1 MSNDKIIAVVGV
13 SDELTAHMRLL
24 LRRAM
29 PILGQNWKWGAEDI
43 ADLIVVDPRELAGQA
58 ARARAQASGVRCAVV
73 VHEGENEDAAFILHV
88 PFKLESFVEV
98 MRGAARP
105 SIRPTTNIEH
115 ADEDFYYRST
125 QESSSEESSGN
136 EFWSRARAR
145 AEATAAEVASDQ
157 KQNRQKLD
165 LNIAAGLDEVLKDNP
180 DAQKIAPKPAVTLNE
195 GVTIQAVLNTGRR
208 AEARQGDSVRGM
220 SGERFSDEDML
231 RFVKDDDDRGA
242 LGLREILTGTDVAAP
257 SQLTQPGLPA
267 LTLDPKNQVVFL
279 KGDLADAASYCQQ
292 PISLKALRVLTT
304 RELTDIRQ
312 QETSFPYDDLR
323 WLDQVLR
330 GTGHLARKFDPA
342 GTFRIKRPVNVSR
355 NFRHHGRIA
364 DIMLGPGRRLNE
376 IAQEAG
382 SSMDDVFNMVNAYD
396 LIGELE
402 WQAKQR
408 APVQPEPDKSLL
420 GKIKW
425 PFGKKS

>member
-13 SDELTAHMRLL
+13 SEELTAHMRLL

-29 PILGQNWKWGAEDI
+29 PILGQNWKWGAEDV

-58 ARARAQASGVRCAVV
+58 ARARAQAAGVRCAVV
-73 VHEGENEDAAFILHV
+73 VHEGGDEDAAFILHV

-105 SIRPTTNIEH
+105 SIRPTANIEH
-115 ADEDFYYRST
+115 ADEDFYYRATDTT
-125 QESSSEESSGN
+125 QPDDATGN

-145 AEATAAEVASDQ
+145 AEATAAEIASDQ

-165 LNIAAGLDEVLKDNP
+165 LEIAAGLDEMLKDNP
-180 DAQKIAPKPAVTLNE
+180 DAQKIAPKPAISLHE
-195 GVTIQAVLNTGRR
+195 GVTIQSVLNTGRR
-208 AEARQGDSVRGM
+208 TEARQGDSVRGM
-220 SGERFSDEDML
+220 SGERFSDEELL
-231 RFVKDDDDRGA
+231 RFVKDDDRGA

-257 SQLTQPGLPA
+257 SQITLPGLPA
-267 LTLDPKNQVVFL
+267 LTLDPKNQQVLL
-279 KGDLADAASYCQQ
+279 KGDLSLAAGYCQQ
-292 PISLKALRVLTT
+292 PINLKSLRVLTT
-304 RELTDIRQ
+304 RELNDIRQ
-312 QETSFPYDDLR
+312 QESSFPYDDLR

-330 GTGHLARKFDPA
+330 GTGHLNRKFDPA
-342 GTFRIKRPVNVSR
+342 GTYRIKRPVNVSR
-355 NFRHHGRIA
+355 SFRHHGRIA
-364 DIMLGPGRRLNE
+364 DIMLGPARRLNE

-382 SSMDDVFNMVNAYD
+382 ASMDDVFNMVNAYD

-408 APVQPEPDKSLL
+408 APLPPAPDKSLL

-425 PFGKKS
+425 PFGKKP